1 MARVVRFH
9 RLGGPEVLGIEEVA
23 VPAPGPGEV
32 RIRVKALGLNRAEAM
47 LRTGNYIETA
57 TFPSGLGFEAAGLV
71 DAVGEGVADFK
82 PGDCVSVVPPQSQ
95 LRWPAYGERAT
106 FPAAHVVKHPAS
118 LSFEEA
124 AAVWMQYVT
133 AYGALIDIAKLHAKD
148 FAVVTAA
155 SSSVGLAAI
164 QIARMV
170 GAIPI
175 AVTRSSEKKHAL
187 LDAGAAHVIAS
198 AEEDLKARLTEIAGP
213 HGVRVVFDPIGGPA
227 FEPLTAAMARGGILI
242 EYGALSP
249 EPTPFPLFAVLGK
262 SLTLRGYLIHE
273 ITGDPKRLEAAK
285 RFILGGLESGAL
297 KPIIART
304 FHFEEIVDAHR
315 YLESN
320 QQFGKIVVTV

>member
-9 RLGGPEVLGIEEVA
+9 QLGGPEVLSIEEVA

-57 TFPSGLGFEAAGLV
+57 TFPSGLGFEAAGIV
-71 DAVGEGVADFK
+71 DAVGEGVADLK
-82 PGDCVSVVPPQSQ
+82 AGDAVSVVPPLSQ
-95 LRWPAYGERAT
+95 LRWPAYGELAT
-106 FPAAHVVKHPAS
+106 FPAAHVVKHPAA
-118 LSFEEA
+118 LGFEAA

-133 AYGALIDIAKLHAKD
+133 AYGALIDIAKLQPKD
-148 FAVVTAA
+148 FVVVTAA

-170 GAIPI
+170 GATPI
-175 AVTRSSEKKHAL
+175 AVTRTSEKKPAL
-187 LDAGAAHVIAS
+187 LEAGAAHVIAS
-198 AEEDLKARLTEIAGP
+198 AEEDLRARLEAIAGTN
-213 HGVRVVFDPIGGPA
+213 GVRVVFDPIGGPA
-227 FEPLTAAMARGGILI
+227 FVPLTAAMARGGILI

-262 SLTLRGYLIHE
+262 SLTLRGYLVHE
-273 ITGDPKRLEAAK
+273 ITGDPIRLQAAK
-285 RFILGGLESGAL
+285 TFVLGGLESGVL
-297 KPIIART
+297 KPIIAKV
-304 FHFEEIVDAHR
+304 FPFEEIVAAHR

-320 QQFGKIVVTV
+320 QQFGKIVVTI